1 MPYPRQRVNRMALE
15 ALSWNV
21 QPFQQ
26 KTQDEKKIMT
36 TTSSFVDRSLDATK
50 WSNLEPLY
58 QSLID
63 RELKCEGCLE
73 QLLLDRS
80 DLDALVSEAGANL
93 YIAMTRHTDD
103 EAANKAYEDF
113 IQEVEP
119 EHKKAAFELDKKI
132 AGSPHADKLDADRYE
147 VLLRDI
153 KANVD
158 LFREEN
164 VPIQTEITLLEQK
177 YNQIVGAMMCDF
189 EGESR
194 TMPQM
199 ARYLE
204 GQDRDLRERAWRSI
218 ADRRIQDKDAI
229 NDLFDQMIEKRAQIA
244 KNAGYENF
252 RDYQHDAMHRYDY
265 TPEDC
270 AIFHRAVEEVV
281 VPLRR
286 SLDDER
292 KSELALDTLRPWD
305 SAVDTK
311 GRDPLRPFANT
322 DELVDRSSRAFHGMD
337 EQLGGLFDTLREGD
351 CLDLETRKGKAPG
364 GYQYNRDFSR
374 KPFIFMNAA
383 GLHRDLETMVH
394 EAGHAFHSFLSDH
407 DPLVEYRHSPIEFAE
422 VASMS
427 MELLTYPYLG
437 EFYDDVDSNRAR
449 REHLE
454 AMARTL
460 SWIAQIDAFQ
470 HWLYLNPSHTR
481 EERTAQWMELSERF
495 DGSSSWE
502 GLDEE
507 KGNLWQRQ
515 LHLFGC
521 PFYYIEYGIAQLGAL
536 QVWLN
541 SKRDGEASA
550 IGAYKDALALGGSKP
565 LPQLFEAAGCKFDFG
580 TEIVGELMQAVRG
593 ELETIPA

>member
-1 MPYPRQRVNRMALE
+1 
-15 ALSWNV
+15 
-21 QPFQQ
+21 
-26 KTQDEKKIMT
+26 MT
-36 TTSSFVDRSLDATK
+36 TTSSFVDPSLDATK
-50 WSNLEPLY
+50 WANLDPLY

-63 RELKCEGCLE
+63 RELKCEGCL
-73 QLLLDRS
+73 QKLLLDRS

-93 YIAMTRHTDD
+93 YISMTRHTDD
-103 EAANKAYEDF
+103 EAANKAYEEF
-113 IQEVEP
+113 VQGVEP

-132 AGSPHADKLDADRYE
+132 ASSPHAEKLDTERYQ
-147 VLLRDI
+147 VLLRSTRT
-153 KANVD
+153 NVD

-164 VPIQTEITLLEQK
+164 VPIQTELSLLDQK
-177 YNQIVGAMMCDF
+177 YSQIVGAMTCDF
-189 EGESR
+189 EGETR

-199 ARYLE
+199 ARFLE
-204 GQDRDLRERAWRSI
+204 DQDRDLRERAWRSI
-218 ADRRIQDKDAI
+218 AERRGQDKDAL
-229 NDLFDQMIEKRAQIA
+229 DELFDKMVQMRSKIA
-244 KNAGYENF
+244 RNTGYDNF

-265 TPEDC
+265 SPADC
-270 AIFHRAVEEVV
+270 AIFHRAIEEVV

-286 SLDDER
+286 KLDDER
-292 KSELALDTLRPWD
+292 KSELSLDTLRPWD
-305 SAVDTK
+305 GAVDSK
-311 GRDPLRPFANT
+311 GRDPLRPFENA
-322 DELVDRSSRAFHGMD
+322 DELIDRSSRIFHRMD
-337 EQLGGLFDTLREGD
+337 EQLGSLFDTLRDGD
-351 CLDLETRKGKAPG
+351 CLDLETRQGKAPG

-454 AMARTL
+454 ALARTL

-470 HWLYLNPSHTR
+470 HWIYLNPDHSR
-481 EERTAQWMELSERF
+481 DDRAKEWLALDERF
-495 DGSSSWE
+495 GGNASWE
-502 GLDEE
+502 GLEE
-507 KGNLWQRQ
+507 ERRSIWQRQ
-515 LHLFGC
+515 LHIFGI

-550 IGAYKDALALGGSKP
+550 INAYKNALALGGSKP
-565 LPQLFEAAGCKFDFG
+565 LPQLFEAAGCTFDFG
-580 TEIVGELMQAVRG
+580 TEIVGELMEAVRG
-593 ELETIPA
+593 ELEALPA

>member
-1 MPYPRQRVNRMALE
+1 
-15 ALSWNV
+15 
-21 QPFQQ
+21 
-26 KTQDEKKIMT
+26 MT
-36 TTSSFVDRSLDATK
+36 TTTAFVDSSLDATK
-50 WSNLEPLY
+50 WENLQPLY

-63 RELKCEGCLE
+63 RELTCPRCLE
-73 QLLLDRS
+73 KLLLDRS

-113 IQEVEP
+113 IQQVEP
-119 EHKKAAFELDKKI
+119 EHKKVSFELDKKI
-132 AGSPHADKLDADRYE
+132 ASSPHADQLDANRYE
-147 VLLRDI
+147 VLLRGTRR
-153 KANVD
+153 NVE

-164 VPIQTEITLLEQK
+164 VPIQTELSLLDQK
-177 YNQIVGAMMCDF
+177 YSQIVGAMMCDF

-194 TMPQM
+194 TMQQM
-199 ARYLE
+199 ALFLE
-204 GQDRDLRERAWRSI
+204 DQDRDLRERAWRSI
-218 ADRRIQDKDAI
+218 SERRLQDKDALDEI
-229 NDLFDQMIEKRAQIA
+229 FDQMVEKRTQIA

-265 TPEDC
+265 TPDDC
-270 AIFHRAVEEVV
+270 AVFHRAIEEVV

-286 SLDDER
+286 ALDDER
-292 KSELALDTLRPWD
+292 KSEMALDALRPWD
-305 SAVDTK
+305 TAVDTK
-311 GRDPLRPFANT
+311 GRAPMRPFENA
-322 DELVDRSSRAFHGMD
+322 DQLVDRSSRVFHKMD
-337 EQLGGLFDTLREGD
+337 SQLGGFFDSLREGD

-394 EAGHAFHSFLSDH
+394 EAGHAFHSCLADH
-407 DPLVEYRHSPIEFAE
+407 DPLVSYRHSPIEFAE

-454 AMARTL
+454 AMAKTL
-460 SWIAQIDAFQ
+460 SWIAQVDAFQ
-470 HWLYLNPSHTR
+470 HWIYLNPGHTR
-481 EERTAQWMELSERF
+481 DERKAEWLALDERF
-495 DGSSSWE
+495 GGNTAWDGLE
-502 GLDEE
+502 DVR
-507 KGNLWQRQ
+507 NYVWQRQ
-515 LHLFGC
+515 LHIFGI

-541 SKRDGEASA
+541 SKQNGESAA
-550 IGAYKDALALGGSKP
+550 IGAYKEALTLGGSRP
-565 LPQLFEAAGCKFDFG
+565 LPELFKTAGCRFDFG
-580 TEIVGELMQAVRG
+580 SEIVGELIEAVKS
-593 ELETIPA
+593 ELDSIPA